1 MDIKNCPFCNEP
13 ATEPDENNHVMCSA
27 VWCGSD
33 AYMHV
38 DAWNNRPL
46 VKEYARIKE
55 LEDELG
61 GWETIDSAPKDG
73 TVVDLWH
80 EEFGRQPDC
89 YWGKPQHSCGEYGK
103 YCDSDWH
110 GEPEGWV
117 DSACNSIS
125 PFQDECTH
133 WMPLPK
139 PPEAS

>member
-1 MDIKNCPFCNEP
+1 MEVKNCPFCNEP

-38 DAWNNRPL
+38 DDWNNRPL

-73 TVVDLWH
+73 TKVDLWVV
-80 EEFGRQPDC
+80 FDRTGAMRVSDC
-89 YWGKPQHSCGEYGK
+89 YWNKMVDDWQLRGNNAADYMVRPKIEYWMRVPTSPNNKKP
-103 YCDSDWH
+103 
-110 GEPEGWV
+110 
-117 DSACNSIS
+117 A
-125 PFQDECTH
+125 
-133 WMPLPK
+133 
-139 PPEAS
+139 